1 MKKRNASSL
10 PWIWLFVLVVQSLN
24 AVAGHGVTLN
34 GFLKK
39 QAGEEINY
47 FSHLHQFAK
56 TALLTRANGNMPIE
70 WESPAYKGKD
80 SVVTY
85 EFLMGHSSGTSAA
98 DRHFDVSLNGQF
110 LFTIQTPM
118 HKKGAY
124 TISQQIDSQT
134 GFTFTCE
141 EYDING
147 DAFGRLLIRVP
158 SEQASDKVVFAIKGQ
173 QENSRDWLM
182 IFMYQAGLKIMPEPT
197 NLVLLASNKRQ
208 LNVYID
214 NPYSDHTPLLIEG
227 DGFSFRDEIRH
238 GYNALNIP
246 SYAPSITGTINLR
259 FVVNAG
265 DTVMKSVLLNPVRN
279 YLFHLIHHSHN
290 DIGYSHLQTE
300 VEKIQSRNIRTAMQW
315 IKKYSASGKKTVW
328 HIESLWA
335 VENFL
340 NQCTSAEEASF
351 VQYVRNGQLVL
362 SANYANIL
370 SGLCQPEEQNWVLEY
385 AAQLEKQYGFHIRN
399 AMITDIPGI
408 TYSSLLSYVNKN
420 IPYLSLGPNYVE
432 SLPDKGDR
440 VGSVI
445 REQGDQVFY
454 WKPDLKSAQKLLV
467 WTAGKGYSYFHSIA
481 ASERKSAWSSR
492 ISAYCAELQQKNYP
506 YDIVQLRYTQ
516 HSDNGPVDTNLVDLV
531 EEWNQTY
538 SVPQLVISS
547 VDKLFS
553 EFEQRYAM
561 DIPVRT
567 GEISPYW
574 DDGAYSTAKEEMA
587 NRELVLK
594 TIAMEKEAKR
604 NGRFAGNND
613 LFYRLHRDLIM
624 FHEHTWGSWCSISDP
639 ELPFTTEQWA
649 FKKAFLDSAEVK
661 YAHLANKLSFVYRE
675 SSNHP
680 EEILHVTDFA
690 VDPVHGGLRECM
702 VGGKN
707 LVSPNDAYLFF
718 EPVYSLGI
726 NPSVISRTGQ
736 VVVTELE
743 SSTQRK
749 VVKVTAILPSLK
761 TLILVYTLD
770 RATGRLTCSCSFD
783 KLKVKEKESL
793 HMSLPFNL
801 TTPSL
806 TYGSSQHEVHYPGD
820 LLPGSNKEFICVEGH
835 AALTG
840 ADGFRVVIRCP
851 RVALFEVGA
860 MIDENKTNG
869 VKTWSAEARDPSL
882 LFLYVLNNYWH
893 TNFKAYQDGKVEF
906 EMELSVLKE

>member
-10 PWIWLFVLVVQSLN
+10 SWIWLVLIVVQSIS
-24 AVAGHGVTLN
+24 ASAGNEVTLN
-34 GFLKK
+34 GFSRKL
-39 QAGEEINY
+39 AGEEINY

-70 WESPAYKGKD
+70 WEAPAYHGQEP
-80 SVVTY
+80 VVTY

-98 DRHFDVSLNGQF
+98 ERHFDVSLNGQF

-118 HKKGAY
+118 HKKGMY
-124 TISQQIDSQT
+124 TISQQIDSRL
-134 GFTFTCE
+134 GYTFTCE

-147 DAFGRLLIRVP
+147 DAFGRLLISVP
-158 SEQASDKVVFAIKGQ
+158 AEQVRGKVVFTVKGQ

-182 IFMYQAGLKIMPEPT
+182 IFMYQAGLKIMAEPT
-197 NLVLLASNKRQ
+197 NLVLRASNKRQ

-227 DGFSFRDEIRH
+227 EGFSFRDDIRH
-238 GYNALNIP
+238 GYNVLNIP
-246 SYAPSITGTINLR
+246 SYAPAMTGAINLR
-259 FVVNAG
+259 FVVNAN
-265 DTVMKSVLLNPVRN
+265 DTVIKTVSLKPVRN

-290 DIGYSHLQTE
+290 DIGYSHLQAE
-300 VEKIQSRNIRTAMQW
+300 VEQIQSRNIRTAMQW
-315 IKKYSASGKKTVW
+315 IEMYASSGKKPVW

-340 NQCTSAEEASF
+340 QQCSPAEEKRF
-351 VQYVRNGQLVL
+351 VRLVKNGQLVL

-385 AAQLEKQYGFHIRN
+385 ATQLEKKYGFQIRN

-408 TYSSLLSYVNKN
+408 TYSALLSYVNKQ

-454 WKPDLKSAQKLLV
+454 WKPDMKSDKKLLV

-492 ISAYCAELQQKNYP
+492 VSAYCEELQQKNYP

-516 HSDNGPVDTNLVDLV
+516 HSDNGPVDTTLVDFV
-531 EEWNQTY
+531 EEWNRRY
-538 SVPQLVISS
+538 SVPKLVISS

-553 EFEQRYAM
+553 EFEQRYAK

-594 TIAMEKEAKR
+594 TLAMEKEAR
-604 NGRFAGNND
+604 ANGRFAENKD

-639 ELPFTTEQWA
+639 ELPFTTQQWE
-649 FKKAFLDSAEVK
+649 FKKAFLDSAEQR
-661 YAHLANKLSFVYRE
+661 YGRLANKLSFVYRE
-675 SSNHP
+675 TGKHT
-680 EEILHVTDFA
+680 EEVLPLTDFT
-690 VDPVHGGLRECM
+690 VDPVHGGLIECM

-707 LVSPNDAYLFF
+707 LVSQHEAHLFF

-726 NPSVISRTGQ
+726 NPSVLSRTEQ
-736 VVVTELE
+736 VVVTEME
-743 SSTQRK
+743 SNARRK
-749 VVKVTAILPSLK
+749 VVKVSAVLPSLK
-761 TLILVYTLD
+761 NLILVYTLD

-783 KLKVKEKESL
+783 KLEVREKESL
-793 HMSLPFNL
+793 HMALPFHVTKPL
-801 TTPSL
+801 LSF
-806 TYGSSQHEVHYPGD
+806 GSPLHEVHYPGD
-820 LLPGSNKEFICVEGH
+820 QLPGSNKEFICVEDH
-835 AALTG
+835 TTLTS
-840 ADGFRVVIRCP
+840 ADGFKVMIRCP
-851 RVALFEVGA
+851 KVALVEIGA

-869 VKTWSAEARDPSL
+869 VKTWSADPRDPSL
-882 LFLYVLNNYWH
+882 LYLYVLNNYWH
-893 TNFKAYQDGKVEF
+893 TNFKAYQDGRVTF
-906 EMELSVLKE
+906 EMELSVVKD